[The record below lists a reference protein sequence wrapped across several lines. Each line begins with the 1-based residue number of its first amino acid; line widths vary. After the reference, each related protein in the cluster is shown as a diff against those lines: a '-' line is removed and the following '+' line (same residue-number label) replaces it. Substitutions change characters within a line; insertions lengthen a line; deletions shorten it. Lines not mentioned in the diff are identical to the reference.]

1 MCIKKRLGKYRNS
14 EQQFNTCS
22 AVSCIYWTADVIT
35 SSAVFFHNAC
45 QCTCPDSTLEYGKT
59 VRAIQLTLA
68 FMKRRGKKKAT
79 WTGKWYC
86 LWWGRGSWKPESG
99 LKSPYPLLQTLFTQL
114 WPNCAKSD
122 QKPGPTPDLP
132 VEGSVIP
139 GVTRACAHT
148 NTHVYHRDQ
157 STPQTGWEGR
167 TQLQGCEGKQKG
179 LGKTCCWA
187 WNMGWLVY
195 QGKLLS
201 MQHLWAGRC
210 SLTQPLLPMICQLIL
225 HSSSWSCFPW
235 IL

>member
-22 AVSCIYWTADVIT
+22 AVSCIYWTVDVIT

-99 LKSPYPLLQTLFTQL
+99 LKSPCPLLQTLFTQL

-132 VEGSVIP
+132 AEGPVIP
-139 GVTRACAHT
+139 GVTTCMCTHKHT
-148 NTHVYHRDQ
+148 RVSQRPEHPTDRV
-157 STPQTGWEGR
+157 GR
-167 TQLQGCEGKQKG
+167 QDPAAGMW
-179 LGKTCCWA
+179 GKTK
-187 WNMGWLVY
+187 GI
-195 QGKLLS
+195 G
-201 MQHLWAGRC
+201 
-210 SLTQPLLPMICQLIL
+210 
-225 HSSSWSCFPW
+225 
-235 IL
+235 